1 MKIMKKSEIFN
12 LIKYYYKFNKYKYD
26 NNINK
31 NNSNYK
37 NIIINIKKLLYNGKI
52 NKNILFSLI
61 AINSEILSIS
71 YNFLVNNYSC

>member
-1 MKIMKKSEIFN
+1 MKKSEIFN